1 MNQSLPTLEES
12 AASASAAPT
21 GAQSLGGTAEQNLAQ
36 SQPAEQVATSGPA
49 TQSSVQQRDT
59 AREQDPLWSHPQDV
73 WGGDTVDVRDATTG
87 KVETREGWELPLE
100 SGRGP
105 DGAEIARRVILT
117 PFALALDFVTI
128 VAQAWLFGTDEDLE

>member
-1 MNQSLPTLEES
+1 MTKKFIVVVVAVLTVGIQGCFTVSL
-12 AASASAAPT
+12 
-21 GAQSLGGTAEQNLAQ
+21 
-36 SQPAEQVATSGPA
+36 
-49 TQSSVQQRDT
+49 
-59 AREQDPLWSHPQDV
+59 